1 MREMKLQDLK
11 AQTPAEL
18 VSFAEEKGV
27 ENASTM
33 RKQELMFAILKQL
46 AIQETDIIGEGV
58 VEVLSDGFGFLRSPD
73 ANYLPG
79 PDDIY
84 VSPSQIR
91 RFGLRTGDTI
101 EGPKFAVSRE
111 SIRLFCDGSLD
122 YNPLHLDDDYMKNS
136 FGKTN
141 FGGIIMHGMN
151 NFGLITRMLTDWAYP
166 AGAIH
171 RRLETRWVKPVRPG
185 DTIQPVGIVKAKQVT
200 QKSRWVLIDVL
211 VKNQSDEKVATGEA
225 MVEFPLTAF
234 AA

>member
-1 MREMKLQDLK
+1 M
-11 AQTPAEL
+11 
-18 VSFAEEKGV
+18 
-27 ENASTM
+27 TM
-33 RKQELMFAILKQL
+33 TFDSL
-46 AIQETDIIGEGV
+46 A
-58 VEVLSDGFGFLRSPD
+58 
-73 ANYLPG
+73 A
-79 PDDIY
+79 
-84 VSPSQIR
+84 
-91 RFGLRTGDTI
+91 GDTI
-101 EGPKFAVSRE
+101 EGAKFAVSRE
-111 SIRLFCDGSLD
+111 SIRLFCNGSLD

-171 RRLETRWVKPVRPG
+171 RRLETRWVKPVKPG